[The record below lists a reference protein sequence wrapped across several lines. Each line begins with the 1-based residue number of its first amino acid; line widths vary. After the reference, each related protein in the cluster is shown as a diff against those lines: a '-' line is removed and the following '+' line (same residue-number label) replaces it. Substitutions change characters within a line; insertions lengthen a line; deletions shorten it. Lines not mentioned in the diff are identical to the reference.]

1 MKQKNK
7 QIYMLTS
14 YALITALICIFA
26 PLSVPI
32 GPIPISLTNLVL
44 YFSIYIIGFKGST
57 VSYTVYLLLGLVGLP
72 VFSGGAGGP
81 AKVVGPTGGYLLGFF
96 FITIFSGLVFDKCKG
111 KYRIPLTI
119 VSMIITTGICY
130 LFGTLWFIQLT
141 DNTFVQA
148 LSLCVYPF
156 IPFDLGKIAI
166 ATVVGMGVRI
176 PLLKQGIIE

>member
-96 FITIFSGLVFDKCKG
+96 FITIFCYFSWFIILQEPIMWFFIAYFIYWLK
-111 KYRIPLTI
+111 IFINNI
-119 VSMIITTGICY
+119 VSV
-130 LFGTLWFIQLT
+130 F
-141 DNTFVQA
+141 
-148 LSLCVYPF
+148 
-156 IPFDLGKIAI
+156 
-166 ATVVGMGVRI
+166 
-176 PLLKQGIIE
+176 